1 MARIEG
7 KRRVPVKFT
16 ITRHDGID
24 IITPA
29 QKFAPG
35 QVFEVTVRE
44 SARASESRQHS
55 RDPSSL
61 PPAELTT
68 RVTIAAAP
76 LRLTQA
82 SLRAGPQ
89 AHEGVNVAAPASCSE
104 SFAAV
109 KVPVRVVLPP
119 ELEPLRD
126 YLLYRTRFDG
136 RTWDRRPN
144 LCKSFDPGRTWTGET
159 GTDMV
164 FAVCGP
170 RDEDA
175 VRRMERYGER
185 PDFPEPG
192 RHSVEVVVSTPDGS
206 QTITTPAI
214 SVDLSCA
221 PPEVSPAQPTAP
233 PEAPAPSG
241 PIAPADP
248 PNHWSSA
255 ARSVNRASRGCW
267 ARRGGSGA
275 AGRDELGAPGAPH
288 RHEAEHQDPE
298 DAAAQEGIDGRHL
311 GPRALD
317 RLRVDLHR
325 RHRPLV
331 FRTIGLDDV
340 PLPVVLHLGEGRLRL
355 HELVA

>member
-1 MARIEG
+1 MRLMRTVLLGVTLTIFAEAEARACSCGRALVGAGRLYLGVGGLLPPDATGFPWTGPEPLADADDRVRVARIEG

-248 PNHWSSA
+248 PESLVLGCAVGEPGFAWLLGA
-255 ARSVNRASRGCW
+255 AWWLRRRRARRARSAGC
-267 ARRGGSGA
+267 S
-275 AGRDELGAPGAPH
+275 APP
-288 RHEAEHQDPE
+288 
-298 DAAAQEGIDGRHL
+298 
-311 GPRALD
+311 
-317 RLRVDLHR
+317 
-325 RHRPLV
+325 
-331 FRTIGLDDV
+331 
-340 PLPVVLHLGEGRLRL
+340 
-355 HELVA
+355 